1 MSNTLETRLGA
12 GIAAAALLLAVLLVL
27 TYRNTQRLVEAG
39 RWVQHSQSAIEELQV
54 LVESLKDAESSQR
67 GYLLTGNP
75 ADLAPYESALVTV
88 GPRFTHLIQMTADN
102 PSQQARISSLR
113 GLVSERLRLM
123 QDVIALRGQAGL
135 ADAARSIAT
144 GAGQRKMNEIRD
156 AVAQIGAAER
166 SLLGTRN
173 ADSRSMQRTA
183 FLSLWIGAVLLFA
196 SLGLIWAL
204 IRHDLLKRHA
214 AEQELRFS
222 EAELRTTLRSIG
234 EAVLAADEFARVT
247 FVNPV
252 AEKLTGWNESE
263 ARGRPAADVF
273 RTLHETTREELDN
286 PVARVLRDGAGIGLA
301 SRTILKSRD
310 GGERLVSASAA
321 PIRDDAGRVS
331 GVVLVFRDVTE
342 RRAAERELQR
352 LAAIVSSSEDAIVAE
367 SLDGTITAWNAAAER
382 LFGYSA
388 SEVIGRSI
396 DLLDPAG
403 PEDATGVTLIRIRKG
418 ERVQQYDTTRRR
430 KDGQRV
436 SVSISVSPILD
447 GDGRIIGAS
456 KIARDIGERKRS
468 EAALRA
474 SAAALEAAKKS
485 AEDANRAKDHFLAA
499 LSHELRTPLTPALA
513 TAQVLEMRADLPED
527 IRSSIE
533 AIRRNIE
540 LEGLLVDDLLDLTK
554 IARGKIELRRESL
567 DLHTIVESAAQICR
581 SEALAKRQALTVDLA
596 AREHFAEADAARLQ
610 QVLWNLIKNAVK
622 FTPDGGSIT
631 VRTENPSP
639 GRVRLSVADTGVGIR
654 PDLLARIFEPFQQGE
669 DPELRRG
676 GLGLGLS
683 ICKNLVELHGGAI
696 RVESG
701 GEGRGAVFS
710 VELTATLPK
719 PVTGAQR
726 IAGETAAPGRK
737 PLSILV
743 VEDHAD
749 TATALAQLLDS
760 EGHAVTTAGT
770 LADAV
775 ALYRQRPF
783 DLFITD
789 LGLPDGSGHD
799 LLRQLRQ
806 IRPARGIVLSGY
818 GMDADIARSS
828 VEGFEEHLI
837 KPVNIRR
844 LVAAISRIAQDIGS
858 A

>member
-1 MSNTLETRLGA
+1 MSNTLETRFGA
-12 GIAAAALLLAVLLVL
+12 GIGAAALLLAVLLGL

-39 RWVQHSQSAIEELQV
+39 RWVQHSQSVIDELEA
-54 LVESLKDAESSQR
+54 LVGSLKDAESSQR
-67 GYLLTGNP
+67 GYLLTGDIT
-75 ADLAPYESALVTV
+75 DLAPYESALATV
-88 GPRFTHLIQMTADN
+88 GPRLTRLMHLTADN
-102 PSQQARISSLR
+102 PSQQARMARLR
-113 GLVSERLRLM
+113 GLVFEGLRLM
-123 QDVIALRGQAGL
+123 QDVIALRDHAGL
-135 ADAARSIAT
+135 EAAAQT
-144 GAGQRKMNEIRD
+144 VAAAAGQRKMGQIGE
-156 AVAQIGAAER
+156 AVAQIEAAER
-166 SLLGTRN
+166 SLLGSRT
-173 ADSRSMQRTA
+173 ADSRSMERTA
-183 FLSLWIGAVLLFA
+183 FLSLSLGAVFLFA

-214 AEQELRFS
+214 VEQELRVS
-222 EAELRTTLRSIG
+222 EAQLRTTLRSIG
-234 EAVLAADEFARVT
+234 DAVLAADDSARVT
-247 FVNPV
+247 FMNPV
-252 AEKLTGWNESE
+252 AETLTGWIESE
-263 ARGRPAADVF
+263 ATGRPAAEVF
-273 RTLHETTREELDN
+273 QTFHEATHQEPEMVTRVLHEG
-286 PVARVLRDGAGIGLA
+286 ARARLA
-301 SRTILKSRD
+301 SGTILKSRD
-310 GGERLVSASAA
+310 GSEHLISANGA

-331 GVVLVFRDVTE
+331 GAVLVFRDVS
-342 RRAAERELQR
+342 AKREAQRDLQR
-352 LAAIVSSSEDAIVAE
+352 LAAIVSSSEDAIFAE

-396 DLLDPAG
+396 DLLEPPS

-418 ERVQQYDTTRRR
+418 DRVQQYDTTRRR

-447 GDGRIIGAS
+447 GEGKTIGAS

-468 EAALRA
+468 EVALRA

-513 TAQVLEMRADLPED
+513 AAQVLERRRDLPED
-527 IRSSIE
+527 MRSSIE

-567 DLHTIVESAAQICR
+567 DLHNIVQSAAEICR
-581 SEALAKRQALTVDLA
+581 SEVAAKRQSLAVDLA
-596 AREHFAEADAARLQ
+596 ARDHFADADAARLQ

-622 FTPDGGSIT
+622 FTPEGGSIT
-631 VRTENPSP
+631 VRSENPSP
-639 GRVRLSVADTGVGIR
+639 GRIRLSVADTGAGIR
-654 PDLLARIFEPFQQGE
+654 PDLLARIFEPFEQGG
-669 DPELRRG
+669 DPALRRG

-683 ICKNLVELHGGAI
+683 ISKNLVELHGGTI
-696 RVESG
+696 RVESD
-701 GEGRGAVFS
+701 GEGRGALFS
-710 VELTATLPK
+710 VELPATLPK
-719 PVTGAQR
+719 PGYRAR
-726 IAGETAAPGRK
+726 RDFSEAAAAGHRSLT
-737 PLSILV
+737 ILV

-775 ALYRQRPF
+775 AIYRQRPF

-818 GMDADIARSS
+818 GMDADIARSG

-844 LVAAISRIAQDIGS
+844 LVAAISRIAQDMGQ